1 MGKCVSVL
9 RQHVVLGMRCFGVR
23 FTLWGEMGAKI
34 KPGIE
39 IKSSVMQCAKAG
51 RGMGR
56 YLFLNENLLQTDNRS
71 HRKEEIIIVP
81 RLCTVELLHY
91 YVPDT
96 DVFFL
101 P

>member
-1 MGKCVSVL
+1 
-9 RQHVVLGMRCFGVR
+9 
-23 FTLWGEMGAKI
+23 MGAKI

-56 YLFLNENLLQTDNRS
+56 HLFLNENFLQTDNRS
-71 HRKEEIIIVP
+71 HRKEEIIIVSC
-81 RLCTVELLHY
+81 LCTVELLHY

-101 P
+101 DSVNATPSDIIQIYLKHHSR

>member
-1 MGKCVSVL
+1 MGFCPTTTCRVRDEVFRSSVYP
-9 RQHVVLGMRCFGVR
+9 LGGN
-23 FTLWGEMGAKI
+23 GGQD

-71 HRKEEIIIVP
+71 HRKEEIIIVSC
-81 RLCTVELLHY
+81 LCTVELLHY
-91 YVPDT
+91 YVHDT